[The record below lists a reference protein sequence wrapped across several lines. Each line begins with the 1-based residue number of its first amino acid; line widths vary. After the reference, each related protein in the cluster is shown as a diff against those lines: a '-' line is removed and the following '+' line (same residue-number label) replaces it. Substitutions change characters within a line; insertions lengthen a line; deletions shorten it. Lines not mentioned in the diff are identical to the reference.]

1 MDEDREEI
9 EPSNLDDLT
18 HAEVLSSI
26 DKMTNFSISIVK
38 QQWTLLAWV
47 IIWMLA
53 PALIVSTFSGKPLM
67 KNAAMISASTS
78 GAGAVVMLLI
88 YQLELLQIKRKFR
101 ALLGHLSSLSSDND
115 FGTPHGISNFLVWM
129 SMLLMILAI
138 IWAGSFTYW
147 ILTYF

>member
-1 MDEDREEI
+1 MDEEQEEI

-26 DKMTNFSISIVK
+26 DKAAIYSIYIVK
-38 QQWTLLAWV
+38 QQWMVLAWV
-47 IIWMLA
+47 IVWMLV

-67 KNAAMISASTS
+67 KNAAMISASIF

-88 YQLELLQIKRKFR
+88 HQLELLQIRRKFR
-101 ALLGHLSSLSSDND
+101 ALLGYLSSLSLVND
-115 FGTPHGISNFLVWM
+115 FGTPHGISNFLAWM